1 MSDVDL
7 TMRSDVVV
15 VSRVLKKTR
24 ARVFEN
30 FEVGD
35 RIQLSVEA
43 ERVGGSRGRSYSVGV
58 QISNLTKGEHT
69 FKTFNTLD
77 LLDNF
82 ELTKE
87 DEED

>member
-1 MSDVDL
+1 MAVVDL

-15 VSRVLKKTR
+15 VSKILKKTR

-43 ERVGGSRGRSYSVGV
+43 ASVGGSRGRSYAADICVA
-58 QISNLTKGEHT
+58 NLTKGEHT

-77 LLDNF
+77 PLDNF
-82 ELTKE
+82 EFTKE
-87 DEED
+87 AE

>member
-1 MSDVDL
+1 MADVDL

-15 VSRVLKKTR
+15 VNKILKKTR

-43 ERVGGSRGRSYSVGV
+43 ESVGGSRGRSYAADIRV
-58 QISNLTKGEHT
+58 SNLTKGEHT

-77 LLDNF
+77 PLYNF
-82 ELTKE
+82 EFTKE
-87 DEED
+87 AE